1 MTGKISILILMD
13 VLLSLLSVYSGYF
26 IRYGVPPDTG
36 FFLRGLG
43 VNVGVFAA
51 VLVLCSYLSELYN
64 QEWKAKKEI
73 LIKTITATVLSFF
86 LLTAAY
92 YLVPSV
98 LIGRGLLA
106 LSLVSFAVFQFLLH
120 VTFQISASLPTF
132 AKRVLILG
140 TGPLANKMGAVVNT
154 MSHNY
159 VLAGYVN
166 CTNETVLVPLH
177 SIIGSGEGLAETVQ
191 KEKAHKIVVS
201 LSERRGAFPL
211 RDVLNCKLDGIEV
224 IDAPSFYEQVTGKL
238 LIENITP
245 SWFIFSDGFRI
256 TQSKMLLKRVF
267 DMFTSVAGLLVALP
281 LIPFVLLAIRI
292 DSPGPVLF
300 RQSRVGQKGK
310 EFALYKFRTMRDGAE
325 DATGAVW
332 SQENDPRVTR
342 IGRILRQSRLDEIP
356 QLYNVLKGDMSLV
369 GPRPERPEFIS
380 ELREA
385 IPFYTERHF
394 VKPGI
399 TGWAQIKYPYGA
411 SVEDSLEK
419 LRYDLFYIKHLS
431 FFLDLLILV
440 ETAKVMLFGRGG
452 R

>member
-1 MTGKISILILMD
+1 MGKVSILILFD
-13 VLLSLLSVYSGYF
+13 LLMACLAVYTGWF
-26 IRYGVPPDTG
+26 IRFGTSLEASSL
-36 FFLRGLG
+36 FGLG
-43 VNVGVFAA
+43 ALFFAA
-51 VLVLCSYLSELYN
+51 VLIVSSFLCELYN
-64 QEWKAKKEI
+64 LEKNAGKKEI
-73 LIKTITATVLSFF
+73 SAKVIVSMALSFF
-86 LLTAAY
+86 ILATAY
-92 YLVPSV
+92 YLIPQ
-98 LIGRGLLA
+98 LMIGRGVLA
-106 LSLVSFAVFQFLLH
+106 LSLGSFAVYQFLGHLA
-120 VTFQISASLPTF
+120 FRISSSLPTF

-140 TGPLANKMGAVVNT
+140 TGPLANKMGSVMNG

-201 LSERRGAFPL
+201 LSERRGSFPL
-211 RDVLNCKLDGIEV
+211 RDVLDCKLGGIEV
-224 IDAPSFYEQVTGKL
+224 MDAPSFYEQVTGKL

-256 TQSKMLLKRVF
+256 THSKMLLKRVF
-267 DMFTSVAGLLVALP
+267 DMFTSVAALLVALP
-281 LIPFVLLAIRI
+281 MIPFIVLAVKA

-300 RQSRVGQKGK
+300 RQIRVGQKGK
-310 EFALYKFRTMRDGAE
+310 KFALYKFRTMRNDAE
-325 DATGAVW
+325 AETGAVW

-342 IGRILRQSRLDEIP
+342 IGRWLRKSRLDEIP
-356 QLYNVLKGDMSLV
+356 QLYNVLRGDMSLV

-380 ELREA
+380 QLSEA
-385 IPFYTERHF
+385 IPFYTERHY

-411 SVEDSLEK
+411 SVDDSLEK

-431 FFLDLLILV
+431 PLLDIFILV